1 LSLLDRADAER
12 QIGQV
17 LLEQWDPLGVHDKA
31 GPHEE
36 YTPYIHDVYGLLAR
50 GASDVQLARHLHRI
64 EREEMNLP
72 ELAMQDLTPV
82 VRALRNCEKAT

>member
-1 LSLLDRADAER
+1 MSLLDRADAER

-17 LLEQWDPLGVHDKA
+17 LLEQWDPLGVHETA

-36 YTPYIHDVYGLLAR
+36 YTQYVHDVYGLLAR

-72 ELAMQDLTPV
+72 ELAMHDLTPV
-82 VRALRNCEKAT
+82 VRALRNFEKTP